1 MQRVKSSNVTSIDA
15 LAKNLI
21 NRNNK
26 SLNCGETMT
35 KTTTTTTTTTNTN
48 TATSAAITAIAKA
61 SENLLNRK
69 KSLCNNSK
77 M

>member
-26 SLNCGETMT
+26 SLNESTSNA
-35 KTTTTTTTTTNTN
+35 KNTN
-48 TATSAAITAIAKA
+48 TATSAAINAIATA
-61 SENLLNRK
+61 SANLLNRK
-69 KSLCNNSK
+69 KTLSSSK

>member
-26 SLNCGETMT
+26 SLNCSSSSSAEAMT
-35 KTTTTTTTTTNTN
+35 KTATNTN

>member
-26 SLNCGETMT
+26 SLNCSVAETMT
-35 KTTTTTTTTTNTN
+35 KTPTTNTH

-69 KSLCNNSK
+69 KSLSNNNSK

>member
-26 SLNCGETMT
+26 SLNEPTSNI
-35 KTTTTTTTTTNTN
+35 KNTN
-48 TATSAAITAIAKA
+48 TATSAAINAIATA
-61 SENLLNRK
+61 SANLLNRK
-69 KSLCNNSK
+69 KTLSSSK